1 MDFNLPEATRILRDV
16 VRRFVNEELMPLE
29 QSLPDRPNSL
39 ELPPNIQEPLVSKI
53 EKLGLAALDAPTA
66 IGGAGLGLL
75 DSCIVV
81 EEVHRCTAGRGVF
94 AMRFAPVLHDL
105 GTEQQKEKYL
115 YPTVRGELQG
125 ASAFSEPQA
134 AGDLAGILTTM
145 EKQSDGSGWVLNGS
159 KCWISYADIADYVLV
174 LARVKG
180 TKRHE
185 GMTWVI
191 VDKDTPGFSV
201 GREQKMIHGHSTFE
215 LFLEQCRVSEEQV
228 LGEPGKGW
236 GAGTAFLY
244 SSRLQISA
252 RAIGIAD
259 RCLELAIDYAKQR
272 HTFNKP
278 LSSRQAIQWM
288 IADSTI
294 ELHAARL
301 MVYDAAWRAQ
311 NGEEVIQQ
319 TAMAKTFATEMV
331 GRVVDRA
338 VQIHGAAGLSD
349 ETILERCYR
358 DVRPMRIY
366 EGSAEAMRSVI
377 ANNLLK

>member
-1 MDFNLPEATRILRDV
+1 MDFDLPEETRMLQDV
-16 VRRFVNEELMPLE
+16 VRRFVDDELMPLE
-29 QSLPDRPNSL
+29 LSLPDRPNSL
-39 ELPPNIQEPLVSKI
+39 DLPHDINKRLVSMI
-53 EKLGLAALDAPTA
+53 ESMGLAALDAPVE

-75 DSCIVV
+75 DSCIVI
-81 EEVHRCTAGRGVF
+81 EQIHRCTAGRGVF
-94 AMRFAPVLHDL
+94 AMRFAPVLYDL
-105 GTEQQKEKYL
+105 GTDEQKEKYL

-134 AGDLAGILTTM
+134 AGDLAGIQTTM
-145 EKQSDGSGWVLNGS
+145 EKTSGGWVLNGS

-174 LARVKG
+174 LARQKG
-180 TKRHE
+180 TTRHE
-185 GMTWVI
+185 GMSWVI
-191 VDKDTPGFSV
+191 VETGTPGFSL

-215 LFLEQCRVSEEQV
+215 LFLEDCHVPDEQL

-236 GAGTAFLY
+236 GAGTSFLY

-252 RAIGIAD
+252 RALGIAD

-272 HTFNKP
+272 QTFGKP
-278 LSSRQAIQWM
+278 LASRQAIQWM
-288 IADSTI
+288 IAESSID
-294 ELHAARL
+294 LHAARL
-301 MVYDAAWRAQ
+301 MVYEAASRAQ
-311 NGEEVIQQ
+311 NGEHVIQQ

-377 ANNLLK
+377 ANDLLR

>member
-1 MDFNLPEATRILRDV
+1 MDFNLPEETRILKDV
-16 VRRFVNEELMPLE
+16 VRRFVNDELMPLE
-29 QSLPDRPNSL
+29 LSLPERANSL
-39 ELPPNIQEPLVSKI
+39 DLPEPIQNRLVKI
-53 EKLGLAALDAPTA
+53 IEDLGLAALDAPVE

-75 DSCIVV
+75 DRCIVI

-94 AMRFAPVLHDL
+94 AMRFAPVIYDL
-105 GTEQQKEKYL
+105 GTDQQKEKYL

-134 AGDLAGILTTM
+134 AGDMAGILTTM
-145 EKQSDGSGWVLNGS
+145 EKTSEGWILNGN

-185 GMTWVI
+185 GMSWVI
-191 VDKDTPGFSV
+191 VEKDTPGFSI

-215 LFLEQCRVSEEQV
+215 LFLDKCLVNEQQL
-228 LGEPGKGW
+228 LGEPGQGW
-236 GAGTAFLY
+236 GAGTSFLY

-252 RAIGIAD
+252 RALGIAD

-272 HTFNKP
+272 HTFGKP
-278 LSSRQAIQWM
+278 LASRQAIQWM
-288 IADSTI
+288 IADSSV

-311 NGEEVIQQ
+311 KGENVIQQ
-319 TAMAKTFATEMV
+319 TAMAKTYATEMA

-377 ANNLLK
+377 ANGLLR